1 MTPEAR
7 VAAACDILDAVLA
20 DAPAEKTLTTWGRSH
35 RFAGSGDRAAIR
47 DLVFDAVRRRRS
59 LAWVGGADTGR
70 GLMIGRLRS
79 EGSDPATVFT
89 GSGYAPASLAGDETA
104 PPPPLDSAPDPVRLD
119 CPDWLWP
126 LMQDSLGPDA
136 AAVLTCLQSRAP
148 VFLRVN
154 SARADRDQAARAL
167 SSEGVDTRPHALSP
181 TALEVTAN
189 PRRVQASAAF
199 RDGLVE
205 IQDAASQA
213 VVDLLLPQVQGKT
226 VLDFCA
232 GGGGKALALAAGGAG
247 RVVAHDANPGR
258 MADIPARA
266 ARAGAAI
273 EIADH
278 PKGHFDAVLCDVP
291 CSGSGAW
298 RRQPDMKWRF
308 GPQDLEELNR
318 TQDDILDTAAGL
330 VAGGGVLAYATCSLF
345 RAENEDRVAAF
356 LERTPGWTCA
366 ARKRL
371 TPLDGGD
378 GFFAALLTRAT
389 DV

>member
-1 MTPEAR
+1 MTPQAR
-7 VAAACDILDAVLA
+7 VAAACDILDAVL
-20 DAPAEKTLTTWGRSH
+20 DGAPAEKTLTTWGRTH
-35 RFAGSGDRAAIR
+35 RFAGSSDRAAIR
-47 DLVFDAVRRRRS
+47 DLVFDALRRRRS
-59 LAWVGGADTGR
+59 LAWIGGDDTGR
-70 GLMIGRLRS
+70 GLMIGHLRCNNM
-79 EGSDPATVFT
+79 DPAAVFT
-89 GSGYAPASLAGDETA
+89 GGGYAPASLASAETA
-104 PPPPLDSAPDPVRLD
+104 PQPPLDSAPDPVRLD

-126 LMQDSLGPDA
+126 VMQDSLGPDA
-136 AAVLTCLQSRAP
+136 AAVLGCLQSRAP

-154 SARADRDQAARAL
+154 SARTDRDRAARAL
-167 SSEGVDTRPHALSP
+167 SSEGIETRPHALGP
-181 TALEVTAN
+181 TVLEVTGN
-189 PRRVQASAAF
+189 PRRVQTSAAF

-213 VVDLLLPQVQGKT
+213 VVDFLLPRFRGKS

-232 GGGGKALALAAGGAG
+232 GGGGKALALAAGGAA

-266 ARAGAAI
+266 ARARAVI
-273 EIADH
+273 EITDCADG
-278 PKGHFDAVLCDVP
+278 PFDAVLCDVP

-308 GPQDLEELNR
+308 GPRDLDALNR
-318 TQDDILDTAAGL
+318 VQDSILDTAAGL
-330 VAGGGVLAYATCSLF
+330 IARDGVLAYATCSLI

-356 LERTPGWTCA
+356 LERTPGWSCVA
-366 ARKRL
+366 LRRL

-378 GFFAALLTRAT
+378 GFFAALLAHTS